1 MPVKGSLKI
10 NPKDIVKFY
19 KKHGSLKKLWKAEF
33 PTLSWTAVQAAYV
46 RAVQEELMPPL
57 RVGTKSTAQLK
68 DPSATIEQPPKGRV
82 RALET
87 KELPVPKRGVKT
99 YLFTCAQNNTAPFM
113 PFWNNLKVLAE
124 HYNAKIHV
132 ARFVYLANS
141 MASALDK
148 HKAFEKSP
156 DPDKKEDI
164 HWNATFR
171 PYFSD
176 DRMEV
181 APGLVW
187 CGEMN
192 ILPTAENPLSGLE
205 VYTGRKSAIIPHT
218 KVAMQSVPSG
228 KHEPTKFNYTTGTA
242 TLRHYIQRKAGL
254 KAEFHHTYGALL
266 VEVDSDGDW
275 FCRQIIADSEGVIQ
289 DLDVKVD
296 ATGELTT
303 GNRVEAIGWG
313 DVHVDELVEWVA
325 GLCWGEGGMLDTLRP
340 SSQFFHDVHGFKARG
355 HHDLKHPHMQF
366 RRYLLGQTDVRAE
379 SVKVCEFLTT
389 AVRIW
394 CDNVVVDSNHHDHM
408 GRWLEEQD
416 GRLDPKNAE
425 FWTAMQARVWKDL
438 RDGAE
443 TPNYFRLMVEEVDPA
458 LVEHLR
464 ILKRDDSYII
474 CPDRNGGIECAMHGH
489 AGPNG
494 SRGSPRAFAKMGRKA
509 NLGHYH
515 AAGIWDGI
523 WWGGTCARLDPD
535 WTNGPGGW
543 SHTHVVTYNN
553 GKRSMVTM
561 WNGKYRAK
569 R

>member
-1 MPVKGSLKI
+1 MSVRNDSVK
-10 NPKDIVKFY
+10 PKDIVKHY
-19 KKHGSLKKLWKAEF
+19 AKYGSLRKVWKNKYPHVAWGVVQRVYRQTVAEK
-33 PTLSWTAVQAAYV
+33 
-46 RAVQEELMPPL
+46 LMPPL
-57 RVGTKSTAQLK
+57 RAGAKSKAQLK
-68 DPSATIEQPPKGRV
+68 DPAAVVKKPEGRV

-87 KELPVPKRGVKT
+87 KELPIPKRGVKT

-113 PFWNNLKVLAE
+113 PFWRNLKVLAE
-124 HYNAKIHV
+124 HYGAKIHV
-132 ARFVYLANS
+132 SRFVYLANS

-148 HKAFEKSP
+148 HQAFEKTSSGER
-156 DPDKKEDI
+156 EDI
-164 HWNATFR
+164 FWNKEFV

-176 DRMEV
+176 ERMEV

-205 VYTGRKSAIIPHT
+205 VYTGRKSAVIPHT

-289 DLDVKVD
+289 DFDVKIDEDGV
-296 ATGELTT
+296 LTE
-303 GNRVEAIGWG
+303 GNPVEAIGWA
-313 DVHVDELVEWVA
+313 DCHVDDMVDWVRE
-325 GLCWGEGGMLDTLRP
+325 LCWGEDGMLDELRP
-340 SSQFFHDVHGFKARG
+340 SAQFFHDVHGFKARG

-366 RRYLLGQTDVRAE
+366 RRFLLGQTNVREE
-379 SVKVCEFLTT
+379 SEQVCAFLYD
-389 AVRIW
+389 AYRDW

-408 GRWLEEQD
+408 GRWLEESD
-416 GRLDPKNAE
+416 GRNDPKNAE

-438 RDGAE
+438 REGNE
-443 TPNYFRLMVEEVDPA
+443 VPRYFRLMVQEIMPE
-458 LVEHLR
+458 LLEHINVLR
-464 ILKRDDSYII
+464 RDDSYII
-474 CPDRNGGIECAMHGH
+474 CPDKNGGIECAMHGH

-494 SRGSPRAFAKMGRKA
+494 GKGSPRAFAKMGRKA

-515 AAGIWDGI
+515 SAGIMDGV
-523 WWGGTCARLDPD
+523 WWGGTCGRLDPD
-535 WTNGPGGW
+535 WAHGPGGW
-543 SHTHVVTYNN
+543 SHSHVVTYPN
-553 GKRSMVTM
+553 GKRTMVTM
-561 WNGKYRAK
+561 WNGKYRAI